1 MQISKSDYM
10 LFLKHPAWLWLKKHA
25 KHILPP
31 VDDALQARFDEGHA
45 FEPYVETLF
54 PGLVRLDFQD
64 FAGYQTLPQRTIDAW
79 QNGAT
84 AVAQGRYSSGRT
96 TCISDI
102 VSRHGD
108 GFVLTEIK
116 SSTSD
121 KPEHVFDLAFQRVV
135 LKGAGYP
142 VIRCEVARVNRD
154 YVRVGDIDPEKL
166 VSITDVTEAVSD
178 RLDATRKW
186 MEQAVKAAAS
196 NTMPDPAPELAK
208 LNSYSEWMGIREKL
222 DPPLSDDSIYR
233 LPSMNAEKAASLI
246 QSGVTTIDEIT
257 GPSGLNKATRS
268 FLSAKSQGVRHVD
281 KPALQQFIKEI
292 GYPLFYFDY
301 ETTQSLL
308 PVWDGTRPYQQVPFQ
323 YSLHVQREPGGEV
336 EHREYLHRNESNPM
350 PALLE
355 RLRED
360 LGSDGSILVW
370 YEGFEKARNREM
382 AGVFPE
388 NADFLLDL
396 NERIIDL
403 MKPFSDG
410 AITDPAFKGSASIKA
425 VLPALLPELSYEDL
439 NIREGSSA
447 SRLWKNVTLTN
458 PESAEREKVY
468 ADLVAYCTRDTW
480 AMVAICAKLREM
492 L

>member
-25 KHILPP
+25 SHILPP
-31 VDDALQARFDEGHA
+31 VDDALQTRLDEGYV
-45 FEPYVETLF
+45 FEPYVELLF
-54 PGLVRLDFQD
+54 PGLVRLDYED
-64 FAGYQTLPQRTIDAW
+64 AASYETLPQRTTDAW
-79 QNGAT
+79 QSGAG
-84 AVAQGRYSSGRT
+84 AVAQGRYSSERA

-102 VSRHGD
+102 VTRLND

-116 SSTSD
+116 SNTSA
-121 KPEHVFDLAFQRVV
+121 KREHVFDLAFQRAV
-135 LKGAGYP
+135 LEGAGYS
-142 VIRCEVARVNRD
+142 VIRCEVAHVNRD
-154 YVRVGDIDPEKL
+154 FVRFGDIDPQKL
-166 VSITDVTEAVSD
+166 VSITDVTEAVSNQ
-178 RLDATRKW
+178 LDSTRTW
-186 MEQAVKAAAS
+186 MEQAVKVAAS
-196 NTMPDPAPELAK
+196 DTMPDPAPELAE
-208 LNSYSEWMGIREKL
+208 LNSYNEWMEIREKL
-222 DPPLSDDSIYR
+222 EPPLSGDSIYH
-233 LPSMNAEKAASLI
+233 LPSMNAGKAASLI
-246 QSGVTTIDEIT
+246 QAGVTKVDEIT
-257 GPSGLNKATRS
+257 DLSGLNKATRS
-268 FLSAKSQGVRHVD
+268 FLNARSQGARSVD
-281 KPALQQFIKEI
+281 KPALQKFIREI
-292 GYPLFYFDY
+292 RYPLYYFDY

-336 EHREYLHRNESNPM
+336 EHREYLHRNDSNPM

-360 LGSDGSILVW
+360 LGSDGSILAW

-382 AGVFPE
+382 AKAFPKY
-388 NADFLLDL
+388 ADFLLNL

-425 VLPALLPELSYEDL
+425 VLPALLPELSYNDL

-458 PESAEREKVY
+458 PESAERPTVY
-468 ADLVAYCTRDTW
+468 DDLVAYCTRDTW
-480 AMVAICAKLREM
+480 AMVAIHAELREM